1 MAPGSLGKVFAVIY
15 TFTSFEEFD
24 KRVKDSGI
32 KDDLRPLLSLDLN
45 FFERYHNYVVLNL
58 RDYSDT
64 PNNLL
69 VLSGDNSFL
78 YSGKEFGNEALRLF
92 KYTVKK
98 KHGESTA
105 LTLIVLK
112 NVLTSYSA
120 EFEKANS
127 EIDRQEEVLNAQDI
141 ESLGKRLRKVGNK
154 VEDLVDLLIKLE
166 ERDVH
171 EVNTSYVSY
180 DYDVLVAK
188 SRHLL
193 DRIKSHS
200 GQIVGLRN
208 EVESRFSRELNRRI
222 EVLSH
227 QVKMLTAI
235 TIMLMIPNII
245 AGHYGMNLRF
255 LNSFVD
261 VNSPNAEYA
270 ILGMS
275 AGLIAVTYLFLKWK
289 KWV

>member
-1 MAPGSLGKVFAVIY
+1 MLASGSVGKIALIY

-24 KRVKDSGI
+24 KRVKESGI

-45 FFERYHNYVVLNL
+45 FFERYPNYVVLNL

-78 YSGKEFGNEALRLF
+78 YSGREVREDALRLF

-105 LTLIVLK
+105 LALIVLK
-112 NVLTSYSA
+112 GVLASYNT
-120 EFEKANS
+120 EFEKINS
-127 EIDRQEEVLNAQDI
+127 EIDRQEEVLSAQEI
-141 ESLGKRLRKVGNK
+141 EGLGKRLRKAGNK

-171 EVNTSYVSY
+171 EVNTAYVSY

-200 GQIVGLRN
+200 SQITGLRN
-208 EVESRFSRELNRRI
+208 EVEIRFSRELNHRI
-222 EVLSH
+222 ERLSD
-227 QVKMLTAI
+227 VVRTLTAI
-235 TIMLMIPNII
+235 TIILMIPTIVMSY
-245 AGHYGMNLRF
+245 YGTNF
-255 LNSFVD
+255 TGITEFE
-261 VNSPNAEYA
+261 SPQGPANAITVTA
-270 ILGMS
+270 VMM
-275 AGLIAVTYLFLKWK
+275 AIAVVFFKWK
-289 KWV
+289 KWL

>member
-1 MAPGSLGKVFAVIY
+1 MIY

-24 KRVKDSGI
+24 KRVKESGI

-45 FFERYHNYVVLNL
+45 FFERYPNYVVLNL

-78 YSGKEFGNEALRLF
+78 YSGHEVQQDALRLF

-105 LTLIVLK
+105 LCLIVLK
-112 NVLTSYSA
+112 NALASYNT
-120 EFEKANS
+120 EFEKINS
-127 EIDRQEEVLNAQDI
+127 EIDRQEEVLSAQEI

-171 EVNTSYVSY
+171 EVNTAYVSY

-208 EVESRFSRELNRRI
+208 EVEIRFSRELNSRI

-227 QVKMLTAI
+227 QVKVLTAI
-235 TIMLMIPNII
+235 TILLMIPNII
-245 AGHYGMNLRF
+245 AGHYGMNLKY

-261 VNSPNAEYA
+261 VSSPEAEYSV
-270 ILGMS
+270 LGMS
-275 AGLIAVTYLFLKWK
+275 VGLIALTYLFLKWK